1 MSFRAGSIAA
11 ALVLLLG
18 LLGPRPVSAAAP
30 AGEGSFPRR
39 GSKNAANYSPFEDA
53 GRRAAAGPQAQ
64 AVNPALPPA
73 GAVRQAGAVEQPGAP
88 ADGVIRLVWAQIVA
102 PNYDQYDIMISSN
115 NYQVYNLTN
124 SATNDITPRLSIGAA
139 KIAFASDRDENADK
153 QHYNNIYSMNVDGS
167 GVTRLTNVA
176 ANEYSP
182 AWSPD
187 NGKIV
192 FQSARDGNFEVYVMN
207 ADGSSPTRLTN
218 NPDFDGEPYWARDG
232 SKIVFSSYRNGGYRI
247 WSMNPDGSE
256 QTQLSG
262 QRYSE
267 SPVISADG
275 NYVAYD
281 CDDDGDL
288 FYETWAMAIDG
299 SGQALLM
306 DDSTAGRTVNY
317 DDLASGWAADGLIVI
332 GTQVRWEMNIYT
344 NKRYWYD
351 ASTYFAYYPYSS
363 HWLSSIATG
372 TSFWPDQQTD
382 DITPPTLGL
391 SAPPAVTANPFTI
404 SWTIGNPDSPLS
416 AQLQMKDGAGGAWTA
431 LQGYLTYTVDGV
443 GGHTYFFRIRA
454 CDPYSNCT
462 AWQTFQSTVESL
474 APVTAFTPLEEY
486 TPPDQWTLNW
496 GGTDPGGSGIT
507 TYDVQVRSISQG
519 GDWTDLLMATTA
531 TSRSLSDL
539 PRGIKYAFRVRARDR
554 AQNLEDWPA
563 GKLGDTFTSGYGLH
577 ISGAIFDQT
586 GLPVPG
592 VLPVTDPSAFT
603 HFLSDPLG
611 AFTAY
616 AAQTAAAVGF
626 TLTKSGYGTLPTTT
640 VLPVSTAAAY
650 TMQHDAKLPP
660 GDNVVANPGLEFLS
674 AAQAP
679 WQTSGVRLPVRTT
692 EHFSGVTAVLLG
704 SASMYSPAETLAA
717 RHTLPAALVD
727 SQGRLHAVLTVDG
740 QVYYQARAAN
750 GTWSSPIR
758 VSALTNAAKPQV
770 LQTADGVLHAFWI
783 TSENTYSFY
792 KLWTSHFTPGDSTW
806 YPAQLLGNGGGLN
819 ALAVAQDAAGG
830 LHAAW
835 ASNLAGSAGVWYT
848 ALAAG
853 GTWSAAA
860 RLDTAADLDANIQ
873 AAVDAAGG
881 VHLLY
886 ARTTDR
892 GLYHLDRPSGAAWSA
907 GALAFA
913 PAQATTFNTPIF
925 NLLSDGA
932 GGLYAAWGDYW
943 LSGRDC
949 RLAHWTAAD
958 GWTLIYTLA
967 DTYQVNL
974 RISSG
979 PVLHLMITPMNASAS
994 QYSTSSDGVSWSKPA
1009 DLPGLA
1015 LDYLVRTGGAEAVLV
1030 DAAAKQ
1036 AAVSEWDGSAWSAGA
1051 PVGALTYTGEVLARL
1066 LPGPGGSAH
1075 LFWSDNP
1082 GAPSTAGSL
1091 FYAFGEPVSA
1101 VGASSLA
1108 QQVSLPAGMAH
1119 PILSF
1124 MYRYQNLFP
1133 GAASPFSVTVQAGAE
1148 DTTLVST
1155 SVNKSDWTL
1164 AWFDLTPWAG
1174 QTVTLAFEV
1183 ALNAGYRPAAAYLD
1197 DVTVGAGHPDLWV
1210 DAGSPPAPVYAGGE
1224 VVLTISYGNRGPAPA
1239 ESFTLTAEIP
1249 AGLELVSST
1258 PAGTLVGQTLT
1269 WSSASL
1275 AALSGTQTV
1284 QIILRGA
1291 DGTGFHTNTTALN
1304 AASTTAELEPGNN
1317 TAAVSTVV
1325 KGRVFI
1331 PVCVK

>member
-39 GSKNAANYSPFEDA
+39 GPKNAANYSPVEDA

-64 AVNPALPPA
+64 AVNPAPPPA
-73 GAVRQAGAVEQPGAP
+73 GAVRQAGAP

-139 KIAFASDRDENADK
+139 KIAFSSDRGDTSAT
-153 QHYNNIYSMNVDGS
+153 HYTNIYNMNVDGS

-207 ADGSSPTRLTN
+207 ADGSNLVRLTN

-267 SPVISADG
+267 NPVISADG

-299 SGQALLM
+299 SDQALLM
-306 DDSTAGRTVNY
+306 DDSTAGQTVNY
-317 DDLASGWAADGLIVI
+317 DDLASGWAADGRIVM
-332 GTQVRWEMNIYT
+332 GTQVRWELHT
-344 NKRYWYD
+344 DTWYWND

-363 HWLSSIATG
+363 HWFNSIATR

-416 AQLQMKDGAGGAWTA
+416 AQLQMKDGAGGAWTT
-431 LQGYLTYTVDGV
+431 LQGYLNYTVDGV

-462 AWQTFQSTVESL
+462 AWQTFQSTVENL
-474 APVTAFTPLEEY
+474 APVTAFTPLGEY

-507 TYDVQVRSISQG
+507 TYDVQVRNVAQSAN
-519 GDWTDLLMATTA
+519 WTDLLMTTTA

-539 PRGIKYAFRVRARDR
+539 PKGVQYAFRVRARDR
-554 AQNLEDWPA
+554 AQNLEDWPVS
-563 GKLGDTFTSGYGLH
+563 KLGDTFTSGYGLH
-577 ISGAIFDQT
+577 ISGTIFDQT

-640 VLPVSTAAAY
+640 ALPVSAAAAY
-650 TMQHDAKLPP
+650 TAQHDAKLPP
-660 GDNVVANPGLEFLS
+660 GDNVVGNPGLEFLS

-692 EHFSGVTAVLLG
+692 EHFSGVTAVQLG
-704 SASMYSPAETLAA
+704 SASIYSPAETLAA

-727 SQGRLHAVLTVDG
+727 SQGRLHVVLTLDG

-758 VSALTNAAKPQV
+758 VSVLTNAAKPQV

-819 ALAVAQDAAGG
+819 ALAVAQDGAGG

-873 AAVDAAGG
+873 AAVDTDGG

-886 ARTTDR
+886 ARTTDH
-892 GLYHLDRPSGAAWSA
+892 GLYHLIRPSGGAWTAST
-907 GALAFA
+907 LAFA

-943 LSGRDC
+943 PLSRDC
-949 RLAHWTAAD
+949 RLAHWTTAD

-979 PVLHLMITPMNASAS
+979 PALHLMITPMNASAS
-994 QYSTSSDGVSWSKPA
+994 QYSTSADGVSWSKPA
-1009 DLPGLA
+1009 SLPGLA
-1015 LDYLVRTGGAEAVLV
+1015 LDYLVRAGGAEAVLV

-1036 AAVSEWDGSAWSAGA
+1036 AAVSEWDGSAWSAAA

-1075 LFWSDNP
+1075 LLWSDNP

-1091 FYAFGEPVSA
+1091 YYAFGEALSA
-1101 VGASSLA
+1101 GGVASLA
-1108 QQVSLPAGMAH
+1108 QQIALPAGMAH
-1119 PILSF
+1119 PILSY
-1124 MYRYQNLFP
+1124 MLQYHNHFP
-1133 GAASPFSVTVQAGAE
+1133 EVSSPFSVRVEAAGGA
-1148 DTTLVST
+1148 TTLVSSEENT
-1155 SVNKSDWTL
+1155 SGWTL

-1183 ALNAGYRPAAAYLD
+1183 ALSAGYRPAAAWVD
-1197 DVTVGAGHPDLWV
+1197 DVTVGAGQPDLWV
-1210 DAGSPPAPVYAGGE
+1210 DAGSPLAPIYAGE
-1224 VVLTISYGNRGPAPA
+1224 EETVMITYGNRGPAPA
-1239 ESFTLTAEIP
+1239 EAFTLTAEIP
-1249 AGLELVSST
+1249 AGLEVVSST

-1269 WSSASL
+1269 WSSATL
-1275 AALSGTQTV
+1275 AALSGTQSV
-1284 QIILRGA
+1284 QVVLRAA
-1291 DGTGFHTNTTALN
+1291 DGSGFHAYTTALS
-1304 AASTTAELEPGNN
+1304 AASATAELEQGNN
-1317 TAAVSTVV
+1317 TTAVSTVV
-1325 KGRVFI
+1325 KGRVFL
-1331 PVCVK
+1331 PLCAK